1 MLLTITVGLIDDKL
15 ESTTTAVAGPKFVK
29 GKHFP
34 LDLKGDF
41 FQLRA
46 QIGVQVIGFSAL
58 FDWAPGGHTSLKFED
73 NFTLITLS
81 SAIQNTHSRCL

>member
-46 QIGVQVIGFSAL
+46 QIGVQVIGFSA
-58 FDWAPGGHTSLKFED
+58 FGHQFEP
-73 NFTLITLS
+73 FLGLGFERPHLP
-81 SAIQNTHSRCL
+81 QV